1 MRVKMLMGVA
11 VLGLFFLLQDAH
23 ADNAILYEF
32 DGSFEDATFLTKEAI
47 IGQGLTIDYVSHV
60 GEMLAR
66 TKNDVGGSKDIF
78 QNAEAYLFCSASIS
92 RRVMEKDPM
101 NVAHC
106 PYSVFVIQ
114 IPGGQT
120 TGDEGKIFIGHRD
133 LPDGAMQEVEDL
145 LRKIAEEATSF

>member
-114 IPGGQT
+114 IPGDQT
-120 TGDEGKIFIGHRD
+120 TGDEGKIFYRPPGLARWGD
-133 LPDGAMQEVEDL
+133 AGSRRFA
-145 LRKIAEEATSF
+145 S

>member
-1 MRVKMLMGVA
+1 MKVKMLVGVA
-11 VLGLFFLLQDAH
+11 VLGLLMLTQNAR
-23 ADNAILYEF
+23 ADEAVLYKF
-32 DGSFEDATFLTKEAI
+32 DGTFDDATFLTKEAI
-47 IGQGLTIDYVSHV
+47 IGQGLTIDYVSHI

-66 TKNDVGGSKDIF
+66 TKDDVGGSKDIF
-78 QNAEAYLFCSASIS
+78 ANAESYLFCSAALS

-114 IPGGQT
+114 MPGADG
-120 TGDEGKIFIGHRD
+120 EIFVGHRD

-145 LRKIAEEATSF
+145 LKKIAEEATSF